1 MIGVLFG
8 HHNWERPRS
17 MLKGEN
23 EERGTRERGRIREAK
38 VGSKFLR
45 RFLLRLTFKICA
57 TFKY

>member
-8 HHNWERPRS
+8 HHNWERPMVNVKRR
-17 MLKGEN
+17 
-23 EERGTRERGRIREAK
+23 ERGTRERGRIREAK

-57 TFKY
+57 TLKY